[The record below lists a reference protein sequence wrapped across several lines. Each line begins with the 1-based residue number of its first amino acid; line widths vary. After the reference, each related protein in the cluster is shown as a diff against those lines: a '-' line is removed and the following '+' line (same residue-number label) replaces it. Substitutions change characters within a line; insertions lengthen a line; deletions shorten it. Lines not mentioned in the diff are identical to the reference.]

1 MEIENK
7 LKELGYEL
15 PPRRQGSMG
24 NYIPAVTTGNLVF
37 VSGHGPGLPEGGF
50 LHVGKLGAGLTIEQ
64 GYDSARQTMLNLL
77 TSLKGEIGDLDRVK
91 RVVKLLCMV
100 NAAPDFGDTPR
111 VANGASDLLIS
122 LWGDNGRHARSAVGM
137 ATLPA
142 GMAVEIEMIVE
153 LKE

>member
-1 MEIENK
+1 M
-7 LKELGYEL
+7 
-15 PPRRQGSMG
+15 
-24 NYIPAVTTGNLVF
+24 
-37 VSGHGPGLPEGGF
+37 
-50 LHVGKLGAGLTIEQ
+50 
-64 GYDSARQTMLNLL
+64 
-77 TSLKGEIGDLDRVK
+77 K
-91 RVVKLLCMV
+91 RIVKLLCMV

>member
-15 PPRRQGSMG
+15 PPPRQRSMG

-50 LHVGKLGAGLTIEQ
+50 LHVGKLGADVTIEE

-77 TSLKGEIGDLDRVK
+77 TSLKSEIGDLDRVK
-91 RVVKLLCMV
+91 RIVKLLCMI
-100 NAAPDFGDTPR
+100 NCAPDFGDTPR
-111 VANGASDLLIS
+111 VANGASDLLVS
-122 LWGDNGRHARSAVGM
+122 LWGENGRHARSAVGM
-137 ATLPA
+137 STLPS
-142 GMAVEIEMIVE
+142 GMAVEIEMVVE